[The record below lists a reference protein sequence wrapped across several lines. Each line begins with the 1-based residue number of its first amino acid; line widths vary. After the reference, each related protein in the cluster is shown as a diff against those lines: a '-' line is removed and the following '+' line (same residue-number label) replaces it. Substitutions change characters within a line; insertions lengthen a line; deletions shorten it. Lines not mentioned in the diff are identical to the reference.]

1 LLRRRDGPGTG
12 PARAVG
18 LAGRRR
24 CDARPRAAP
33 PNSLRSP
40 AVRCAQTTAAS
51 MSTKRAVRADPAD
64 APLAALKG
72 PAPGLA
78 RRLRVVLTSG
88 GRSGCT
94 TARSWRSDRCMLSA
108 RHVAH
113 VVKAEHSLRVIKQ
126 QFRFGKVYIKGFPYN
141 TARFPCCLRLAI
153 CGWCDERFFSE
164 SRRFL
169 WTRSVCI
176 ADAPRIGLHLLL

>member
-1 LLRRRDGPGTG
+1 
-12 PARAVG
+12 
-18 LAGRRR
+18 
-24 CDARPRAAP
+24 
-33 PNSLRSP
+33 
-40 AVRCAQTTAAS
+40 